1 MKTILLRL
9 AAVATA
15 FLPSLVSAQS
25 VTLPD
30 ASPRASVSQVVG
42 ITHVSVDYGRP
53 SVNGR
58 PVWGQLVPYGYNNL
72 GFGTSTAAPWRAGA
86 NMNTVVTFEH
96 DVKVAGQPLKAGSYG
111 LSMALEETGKVTV
124 IFSHDA
130 HKWGSF
136 FYEPEHDALRIETQ
150 WEDAPHMEQLSYD
163 FSEVKKN
170 SAVLALRWEKKRIPI
185 PFALDTDAIVTAN
198 LQRELRG
205 DKQFEYQA
213 WLNASAYLLANN
225 GDLSLALQWADYA
238 ISGQFTGQRSFA
250 TLSNK
255 VAILN
260 KMGRA
265 AEARPLYDELM
276 ASGAPLQ
283 LHQLGRQTL
292 AAGNKELAL
301 AIFRKNAERHPDVW
315 PVNYGLARG
324 LSAMGDYAGA
334 LEALFKAEKQIPA
347 GDTQNTAA
355 IKANIE
361 KLKAGKDIN

>member
-1 MKTILLRL
+1 MKSSLLLL
-9 AAVATA
+9 AAVALAAPAPTV
-15 FLPSLVSAQS
+15 LAQG

-30 ASPRASVSQVVG
+30 ASPRATISQIVG
-42 ITHVSVDYGRP
+42 ITRVAVDYGRP
-53 SVNGR
+53 AVNGR
-58 PVWGQLVPYGYNNL
+58 PVWGQLVPYGFNNL

-86 NMNTVVTFEH
+86 NMNTVVEFAH
-96 DVKVAGQPLKAGSYG
+96 DVKVAGQPLPAGRYG
-111 LSMALEETGKVTV
+111 LSMAVTESGRITV
-124 IFSHDA
+124 IFSRDA

-136 FYEPEHDALRIETQ
+136 FYEPANDALRVETQ
-150 WEDAPHMEQLSYD
+150 WEDAPHMEQLAYEFTD
-163 FSEVKKN
+163 VKKD

-185 PFALDTDAIVTAN
+185 PFTLDTDAIVVAN
-198 LQRELRG
+198 LRRELSG
-205 DKQFEYQA
+205 DKQFEYQS
-213 WLNASAYLLANN
+213 WLGASAYLLANN
-225 GDLSLALQWADYA
+225 GDLNLALQWADYA
-238 ISGQFTGQRSFA
+238 ISGQFTGQRNFA

-255 VAILN
+255 VAVLN

-276 ASGAPLQ
+276 ATGTPQQ
-283 LHQLGRQTL
+283 LHQLGRQSL

-301 AIFRKNAERHPDVW
+301 AVFRKNAERHPDVW

-334 LEALFKAEKQIPA
+334 LEALLKAEKQIPA
-347 GDTQNTAA
+347 GDTQNPAA